1 MTDGDFDDGYDDD
14 LFDSEFWA
22 DEDEVIR
29 VTNILMDYAATLDYA
44 GIDGIAS
51 DGDEYEM
58 GDLMIRARNMIANGS
73 ISASNIEFAVTNAEQ
88 SETHKQAARASF
100 ERMQQSLKP
109 VAVKD
114 GQPVYKIHSAELWT
128 SCIHAIVLA
137 HGAGQSSL
145 IGLAARTAVDNVIYQ
160 LPDATPEDFDG
171 VIFKTGQRN
180 LLKWMEEAS
189 YIYYCL
195 TRPAAR
201 NA

>member
-22 DEDEVIR
+22 DEDEIIR

-88 SETHKQAARASF
+88 SETHKQAARDSF

>member
-22 DEDEVIR
+22 DEDEIIR

>member
-29 VTNILMDYAATLDYA
+29 VTNILMNYAATLDYA

-88 SETHKQAARASF
+88 SETHKQAARDSF

>member
-88 SETHKQAARASF
+88 SETHKQAARDSF